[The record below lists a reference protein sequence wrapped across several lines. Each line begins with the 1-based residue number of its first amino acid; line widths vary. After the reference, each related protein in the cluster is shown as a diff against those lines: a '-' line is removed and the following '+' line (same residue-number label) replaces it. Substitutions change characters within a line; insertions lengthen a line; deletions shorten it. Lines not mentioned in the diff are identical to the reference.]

1 MTEPAPP
8 PAPSDS
14 NGVAADSFS
23 AGGPDVI
30 APGEGELIV
39 NLEGF
44 EGPLDLL
51 LSLARDQKVDLRRIS
66 MVALVDQYLAHVAQ
80 ARRLRLELAADY
92 LVMAAWLAYLK
103 SRLLLPNRRPARSRR
118 ARRWPTLCSGS
129 CGDWKRCRKPVSA

>member
-1 MTEPAPP
+1 MQPSGSRRFCQNGDKDGPNHVAVCAAAGLHRDCMNEPKSLPP
-8 PAPSDS
+8 DDTRTDS
-14 NGVAADSFS
+14 FAAAD
-23 AGGPDVI
+23 PDVI

-92 LVMAAWLAYLK
+92 LVMAGVAP
-103 SRLLLPNRRPARSRR
+103 LPTVAPPR
-118 ARRWPTLCSGS
+118 APPPR
-129 CGDWKRCRKPVSA
+129 

>member
-1 MTEPAPP
+1 MPESKWLRCCQHGDKGPNTVAVDAAAGLNPSCMSDPANPP
-8 PAPSDS
+8 PVDGPATPDFGS
-14 NGVAADSFS
+14 
-23 AGGPDVI
+23 GGPDVI
-30 APGEGELIV
+30 APGDGELIV

-92 LVMAAWLAYLK
+92 LV
-103 SRLLLPNRRPARSRR
+103 
-118 ARRWPTLCSGS
+118 
-129 CGDWKRCRKPVSA
+129 

>member
-1 MTEPAPP
+1 MDEPAQPT
-8 PAPSDS
+8 ASD
-14 NGVAADSFS
+14 GFS
-23 AGGPDVI
+23 AAGPDVI

-80 ARRLRLELAADY
+80 ARRLRRPPA
-92 LVMAAWLAYLK
+92 
-103 SRLLLPNRRPARSRR
+103 PARLFGRGGCAPFPQAALPAPRAAGRRGADGPGDGRR
-118 ARRWPTLCSGS
+118 AAMAVAPPR
-129 CGDWKRCRKPVSA
+129 GDAG